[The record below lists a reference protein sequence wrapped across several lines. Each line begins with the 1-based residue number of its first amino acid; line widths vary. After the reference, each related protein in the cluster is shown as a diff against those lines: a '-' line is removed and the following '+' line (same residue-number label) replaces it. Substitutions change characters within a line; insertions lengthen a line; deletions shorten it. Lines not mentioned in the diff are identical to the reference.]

1 MIRAPSEIKK
11 IVNGIFEDT
20 PSISLTFLIFIHVES
35 TPADRNNMIFPNAW
49 NMRCNTAAKIDNGA
63 KIETDKT
70 IYDN

>member
-1 MIRAPSEIKK
+1 MIRAPNEIKK

-20 PSISLTFLIFIHVES
+20 PSISLTFLIFIHVVS

-49 NMRCNTAAKIDNGA
+49 NTRCNTAAKIDNGA

-70 IYDN
+70 IYDS